1 MNDDIKRLELEIDKL
16 KLQQANE
23 ETRVSENKS
32 TFSIGWFIFW
42 LIIFWPIALVMV
54 VYHGFKGK

>member
-16 KLQQANE
+16 KLQQNTE
-23 ETRVSENKS
+23 EKPKS
-32 TFSIGWFIFW
+32 SFSIGWFIFW
-42 LIIFWPIALVMV
+42 LIIFWPVALIMV

>member
-1 MNDDIKRLELEIDKL
+1 MNDDIKRLKLEIDKL

-23 ETRVSENKS
+23 ENRVSENKS

-42 LIIFWPIALVMV
+42 LIIFWPISICYAL
-54 VYHGFKGK
+54 YHHFKGK

>member
-23 ETRVSENKS
+23 AKVSENKS
-32 TFSIGWFIFW
+32 TFSIWWFIFW
-42 LIIFWPIALVMV
+42 LIIFWPVALIYA